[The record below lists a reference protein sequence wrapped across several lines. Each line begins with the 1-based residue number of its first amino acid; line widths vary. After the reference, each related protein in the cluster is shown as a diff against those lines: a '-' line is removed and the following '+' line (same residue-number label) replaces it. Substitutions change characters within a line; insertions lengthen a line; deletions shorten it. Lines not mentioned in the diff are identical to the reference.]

1 MVFVKSSSQVYCGM
15 VYIRVETTL
24 SIRVGFL
31 CAKTKVVPLKKLS
44 ITRLVLLGC
53 FLLSKV
59 LKIGLVA
66 LKECVSVDSLYCYS
80 DS

>member
-1 MVFVKSSSQVYCGM
+1 MVFVKSSCQVYCGV
-15 VYIRVETTL
+15 VYIRVEPTL

-31 CAKTKVVPLKKLS
+31 CAKTKVAPLKKLC
-44 ITRLVLLGC
+44 IPRLVLFGC

-66 LKECVSVDSLYCYS
+66 LEDCVSVDSLYC
-80 DS
+80 

>member
-31 CAKTKVVPLKKLS
+31 CAKTKVAPLKKLS
-44 ITRLVLLGC
+44 ITCLVLLGC

-66 LKECVSVDSLYCYS
+66 LKECVSVDFLYCYS

>member
-1 MVFVKSSSQVYCGM
+1 MVFVKSSSQVYCGV
-15 VYIRVETTL
+15 VYIRVEPTL

-31 CAKTKVVPLKKLS
+31 CAKIKVAPLKKLC
-44 ITRLVLLGC
+44 IPRLVLFGC

-66 LKECVSVDSLYCYS
+66 LKDCVSVDSLYC
-80 DS
+80 